1 MSKHSIAQAKGL
13 LPAEVCL
20 LTMLCLPGWQHRSV
34 VVDWGSRSYPLYKRN
49 ASTHLSVRAGARD
62 YFFFFSKVITSNSV
76 DESYFSSHSALLL
89 VLICLRILLPR
100 FFFKAQW
107 LTLFI
112 LFYFILK
119 ASILLDILV
128 ISQDAFLA
136 ELVSHLSLWHILI
149 SKDLWYPPVE
159 PLDIIQ
165 ECLFQSQHAM
175 CE

>member
-13 LPAEVCL
+13 LPAKVWL

-34 VVDWGSRSYPLYKRN
+34 VVDRGSPSYPLYKCN

-100 FFFKAQW
+100 FF
-107 LTLFI
+107 LRLNDSLS
-112 LFYFILK
+112 LFYFIL
-119 ASILLDILV
+119 
-128 ISQDAFLA
+128 F
-136 ELVSHLSLWHILI
+136 
-149 SKDLWYPPVE
+149 
-159 PLDIIQ
+159 
-165 ECLFQSQHAM
+165 
-175 CE
+175 